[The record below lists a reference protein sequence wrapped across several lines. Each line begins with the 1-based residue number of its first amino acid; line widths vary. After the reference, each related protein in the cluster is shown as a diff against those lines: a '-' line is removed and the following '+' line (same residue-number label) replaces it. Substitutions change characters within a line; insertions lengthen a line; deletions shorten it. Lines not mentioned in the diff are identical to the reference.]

1 MSNTIRIKRG
11 LDIHLQGIA
20 EKVVKVVELRQYAL
34 KPEDFNGVFPKML
47 VSVGDKVKAGSSIF
61 FDKYRENIKFS
72 APVSGTVTEIVR
84 GEKRKLLEVRIES
97 DEHDEYLDFGAAE
110 PLNLSKE
117 EITHKLLESGAW
129 SLIKQRPYNIIANP
143 EDNPKAI
150 FISAFDSSPL
160 AGDMDFMLEGKS
172 QEFQKGLDALSKLT
186 TGKINLNIN
195 EKKTNSQIFTLAK
208 NVEINSFSGPHPAGN
223 VGIQIHHIC
232 PINKGE
238 IVWTID
244 PQAVVVI
251 GRLFLEGRFNTEK
264 IIALVGSEVIKP
276 QYYKV
281 KIGAS
286 IKNIIK
292 DNVREGDVRFI
303 SGNVLT
309 GRKIDKASYL
319 SYYDNMIS
327 IIPEGHY
334 QSFFGWLVPNPK
346 KHSFYRTAFSWL
358 TPNKSYRLDTN
369 INGGERSFVVTG
381 YLEKVLP
388 MDIYPVHLLKAIM
401 IEDIDKMENLG
412 IYEVDEEDFA
422 LCEYIST
429 SKINMQAIIRDGLDL
444 IRKEMS

>member
-1 MSNTIRIKRG
+1 
-11 LDIHLQGIA
+11 
-20 EKVVKVVELRQYAL
+20 
-34 KPEDFNGVFPKML
+34 
-47 VSVGDKVKAGSSIF
+47 
-61 FDKYRENIKFS
+61 
-72 APVSGTVTEIVR
+72 
-84 GEKRKLLEVRIES
+84 
-97 DEHDEYLDFGAAE
+97 
-110 PLNLSKE
+110 
-117 EITHKLLESGAW
+117 
-129 SLIKQRPYNIIANP
+129 
-143 EDNPKAI
+143 
-150 FISAFDSSPL
+150 
-160 AGDMDFMLEGKS
+160 
-172 QEFQKGLDALSKLT
+172 
-186 TGKINLNIN
+186 
-195 EKKTNSQIFTLAK
+195 
-208 NVEINSFSGPHPAGN
+208 
-223 VGIQIHHIC
+223 
-232 PINKGE
+232 
-238 IVWTID
+238 
-244 PQAVVVI
+244 
-251 GRLFLEGRFNTEK
+251 LEGRFNTEK